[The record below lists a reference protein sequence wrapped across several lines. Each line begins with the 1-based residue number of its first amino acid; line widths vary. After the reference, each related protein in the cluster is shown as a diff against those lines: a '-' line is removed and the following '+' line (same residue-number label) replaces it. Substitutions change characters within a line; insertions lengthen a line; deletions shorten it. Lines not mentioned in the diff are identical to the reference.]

1 MALLICL
8 QLLPL
13 AGCSIESGDGLA
25 SLPKLPGEYLA
36 LQKKL
41 DDIMAE
47 GYTQAVAE
55 GGSNRQAV
63 QLQDIDGDGEDEIVS
78 FFRNA
83 TSGEYAVYLHK
94 KVGDDYVEL
103 GHTRGYG
110 KYLREVSYPCCKSNG
125 AKAIALS
132 WGMEEDNAVTSA
144 ISVHVLTED
153 GLSDTLAVQ
162 YTNSYIADLNG
173 DSVDEI
179 MLTGFDQKSN
189 AMILAAYGF
198 SGDTCALVS
207 QAPLSA
213 DVKNVVH
220 ISRSL
225 GQKGGHTL
233 FIDSLSDSGGYIT
246 DIITMENDTLRNT
259 TLVGDGK
266 RSAATWRPVSILCQD
281 IDNDGMPEVPLTEM
295 LPGYHD
301 STSTDTRWKLSWT
314 KFQDGTAYQVAMT
327 TFHSPAED
335 WYLRWPEQWGDQV
348 SAVRKNE
355 SGIIKTTFL
364 VPAEGANEP
373 LTAGTGN
380 VLLEIW
386 VFTGDNRRDY
396 FNSSGMTW
404 LKDSD
409 SAIYAYSL
417 PANDYPAL
425 TLTDQDVTRAFQTI
439 AKAWDSEGAY

>member
-1 MALLICL
+1 M
-8 QLLPL
+8 
-13 AGCSIESGDGLA
+13 
-25 SLPKLPGEYLA
+25 
-36 LQKKL
+36 
-41 DDIMAE
+41 
-47 GYTQAVAE
+47 
-55 GGSNRQAV
+55 
-63 QLQDIDGDGEDEIVS
+63 
-78 FFRNA
+78 
-83 TSGEYAVYLHK
+83 
-94 KVGDDYVEL
+94 
-103 GHTRGYG
+103 
-110 KYLREVSYPCCKSNG
+110 
-125 AKAIALS
+125 
-132 WGMEEDNAVTSA
+132 
-144 ISVHVLTED
+144 
-153 GLSDTLAVQ
+153 
-162 YTNSYIADLNG
+162 
-173 DSVDEI
+173 
-179 MLTGFDQKSN
+179 
-189 AMILAAYGF
+189 
-198 SGDTCALVS
+198 
-207 QAPLSA
+207 
-213 DVKNVVH
+213 
-220 ISRSL
+220 
-225 GQKGGHTL
+225 
-233 FIDSLSDSGGYIT
+233 
-246 DIITMENDTLRNT
+246 
-259 TLVGDGK
+259 GDGK

-281 IDNDGMPEVPLTEM
+281 IDNDGMPEVPLAEM